1 MSARYIGIEKSAFLV
16 FIAVF
21 TALIFLG
28 VGPLRV
34 NHAIA
39 DTLYVDAG
47 NPCPG
52 AGTVA
57 DPYCSIQSAIVAAA
71 PGDTIQVA
79 AGTYNEALE
88 ITKPVNL
95 VGAIGTILD
104 GTGVPGIADSGIYVH
119 DVSGVVINGVII
131 QNFNTGYIESIRGVN
146 VDSFTVKNLAISN
159 GSGHAINVYEDG
171 GSSANVLI
179 DNVCVGPFAENAQRW
194 PIPDCGIG
202 FPGCPFAGN
211 IQAEAF
217 RLESIDGVT
226 VKNAD
231 LSQNDGFIGVNFG
244 PPTTGS
250 VFDSLITANW
260 NGINMGGDSI
270 IITGNAI
277 FDAGGRGIH
286 VEDFGTA
293 PTSVTANGNNIT
305 GNVTGVNN
313 DVVAPLIVDATNNWW
328 GHSSGPSG
336 QGPGS
341 GDSVSVDV
349 NFTPFRV
356 QLVPILNTSTCS
368 PPEPPI
374 TTTIPTLSEWG
385 IVIMAGV
392 LALFGILGLFVMRR
406 RKGGDSVHNRNIS

>member
-1 MSARYIGIEKSAFLV
+1 MSVRYIGIEKSALLV
-16 FIAVF
+16 FTAVF
-21 TALIFLG
+21 TVLIFLG

-34 NHAIA
+34 HHAIA
-39 DTLYVDAG
+39 DTIHVNAG

-52 AGTVA
+52 AGTLA
-57 DPYCSIQSAIVAAA
+57 APYCFIQLAIAAAA

-146 VDSFTVKNLAISN
+146 VDGLTVKNLAISG

-179 DNVCVGPFAENAQRW
+179 DNVCVGPFAENAPRW
-194 PIPDCGIG
+194 DCGS
-202 FPGCPFAGN
+202 CPFQGN
-211 IQAEAF
+211 IQSEAF

-226 VKNAD
+226 VQSTD
-231 LSQNDGFIGVNFG
+231 LSQNDGFLGVNFG
-244 PPTTGS
+244 PLTTGS

-260 NGINMGGDSI
+260 SGINMAGDSI

-277 FDAGGRGIH
+277 IDAGGRGIH
-286 VEDFGTA
+286 VTDSFGPA

-305 GNVTGVNN
+305 GNFIGVNN
-313 DVVAPLIVDATNNWW
+313 AVGAPLIVDASNNWW

-341 GDSVSVDV
+341 GDSVSADV
-349 NFTPFRV
+349 NFTPFRARS
-356 QLVPILNTSTCS
+356 VPILNTSTCS

-374 TTTIPTLSEWG
+374 TTTIPTLNEWG
-385 IVIMAGV
+385 MVIMAGV
-392 LALFGILGLFVMRR
+392 LALFGIIGLFVMRGR
-406 RKGGDSVHNRNIS
+406 SELKIND